1 MNSAVFLSKKVYFM
15 NITRQNTPP
24 LWERLQK
31 EERPIVLYGMGNGA
45 DKILKVCDLYGIV
58 ISGVFASDDF
68 AKKKLFHGMP
78 VMKYADLKE
87 ILGVSP
93 VVLLSFATSRDEVL
107 ENIYKIAADTQL
119 FAPDVPVYG
128 DTLFTYEY
136 FDEHR
141 AEFEEVYSLLADERS
156 KKLYEDI
163 IRYKISGDI
172 SYLSEIDK
180 EEEYMQDILG
190 AERFSS
196 FVDAGAY
203 RGDTAIAQMKY
214 SPKLKKIY
222 AVEPDHKTYKRL
234 CESIAPYSV
243 SFSPFCAALGNEN
256 TEMAFFGDGGRGSTL
271 TKEGKRTVS
280 VRRLDDLLDVDSPDF
295 LAPDY
300 IKYDV
305 EGMEADALLGS
316 QKTIEKYRPSLLVSL
331 YHRSEDL
338 IDLPLMIKNS
348 YPGVKF
354 YLRRLKGL
362 PAWDLNL
369 LVVPY

>member
-1 MNSAVFLSKKVYFM
+1 MD
-15 NITRQNTPP
+15 ITRQNTPP

-45 DKILKVCDLYGIV
+45 DKIIRVCNSYGIK
-58 ISGVFASDDF
+58 IAGVFASDDF
-68 AKKKLFHGMP
+68 AKHKLFHAMP
-78 VMKYADLKE
+78 VMKYAELKE
-87 ILGVSP
+87 KLGVSP
-93 VVLLSFATSRDEVL
+93 VVLLSFATARNEVL

-136 FDEHR
+136 FTEHK
-141 AEFEEVYSLLADERS
+141 AEFEEVYSLLGDERS
-156 KKLYEDI
+156 KKLYENV

-172 SYLSEIDK
+172 SYLSDVDD
-180 EEEYMQDILG
+180 EEEYMRDILG

-214 SPKLKKIY
+214 SPNLKKIY
-222 AVEPDHKTYKRL
+222 AIEPDEKTFKRL
-234 CESIAPYSV
+234 CESLAPYDV
-243 SFSPFCAALGNEN
+243 CFSPFCAALGNEN

-271 TKEGKRTVS
+271 TKEGKATVS
-280 VRRLDDLLDVDSPDF
+280 VRRLDDRLGVDSPDF

-305 EGMEADALLGS
+305 EGMEANALLGS

-338 IDLPLMIKNS
+338 IDLPLLINET
-348 YPGVKF
+348 YPNVSI

-369 LVVPY
+369 LVVPKKC